1 MSKAIDA
8 INQPFPVYEIPV
20 SKLEKSPQNARK
32 TYANAALQELKAS
45 ILAHG
50 LMQNLVVTEGKKGR
64 HYVIAGARRLAALE
78 SLMAD
83 GSLPADHAVLCQ
95 VVDENRA
102 LELSIA
108 ENTVREAMHPADEYE
123 AFAKLSDGG
132 LTADQIAQRFGT
144 DEKHVLKRLKLGRVA
159 PELLA
164 EYRAGELSLD
174 VLMAYAVTDDK
185 ERQLEA
191 FKSLQGWQRENVRH
205 IRDTLTESL
214 VSGKSKLARFVGQEA
229 YEAAGGRTKTDL
241 FGDEVFFED
250 SALLQRL
257 AGEKLEAEAEKLR
270 AEGWGW
276 VEMDFECDYSEIH
289 RHGRIKPQPLNAP
302 ADLKAEL
309 EAAEAEVER
318 LGKLLDEAYGSD
330 DDNQDEIDRLDAEKD
345 AADEK
350 VSEIEE
356 RLEAFIDFD
365 PEQKQLAG
373 CFVSINGRG
382 ELSIEKGLVKPES
395 KRAVA
400 NLTASGEND
409 DEDERPA
416 EKPKGLPESLKR
428 DLEAYRL
435 GAAQAEIA
443 KHPAIAF
450 DLLVFKTAKSLLSHS
465 AARDGAN
472 IGFHRD
478 YGGFA
483 GKDAKAFVS
492 DQMEPIAEALPV
504 AWLEASTEA
513 EQFAL
518 LQALEPE
525 QKHALLAFCVACT
538 LQPKLSPAEGKP
550 LTAYDIALSQT
561 GANVADYWRP
571 NAANFLSRITREAL
585 LEIGQEIFGGN
596 FATQYAQAKKGE
608 LVAQLDKGFANP
620 EKALDPE
627 KVRRLSSWLPAGMAF
642 PAITHDEPAE
652 KPAKAKKGK
661 KAA

>member
-1 MSKAIDA
+1 MSKSKSVSGQGA
-8 INQPFPVYEIPV
+8 PTKEIAV
-20 SKLEKSPQNARK
+20 RNLEKSPENARK

-64 HYVIAGARRLAALE
+64 YHVIAGARRLAALE
-78 SLMAD
+78 SLIA
-83 GSLPADHAVLCQ
+83 GGALPAEHAVLCQ
-95 VVDENRA
+95 VVDESRA

-132 LTADQIAQRFGT
+132 LTAEQIAQRFGT
-144 DEKHVLKRLKLGRVA
+144 DEKHVLKRLRLGRVA
-159 PELLA
+159 PELLI
-164 EYRAGELSLD
+164 EYRAGKLSSE

-191 FKSLQGWQRENVRH
+191 FKSLQGWQRENVRY
-205 IRDTLTESL
+205 IRDMLTTSL
-214 VSGKSKLARFVGQEA
+214 VNGNSKLARFVGQEA

-250 SALLQRL
+250 SALFQRL

-276 VEMDFECDYSEIH
+276 VEMDFDCDYSELH
-289 RHGRIKPQPLNAP
+289 RHGRITPQPLDAP
-302 ADLKAEL
+302 AELKAEL

-318 LGKLLDEAYGSD
+318 LDTLLDEAYGSD

-382 ELSIEKGLVKPES
+382 EALIEKGLVKPES

-400 NLTASGEND
+400 NLTANGEPGD
-409 DEDERPA
+409 DDKPA

-450 DLLVFKTAKSLLSHS
+450 DLLVFKTTKSLLSHS

-492 DQMEPIAEALPV
+492 NQMKPIAEALPV
-504 AWLEASTEA
+504 AWLEASTEV

-571 NAANFLSRITREAL
+571 NAANFLSRITRDAL

-596 FATQYAQAKKGE
+596 FATQYGKAKKGE
-608 LVAQLDKGFANP
+608 LVALLDKAFANP

-627 KVRRLSSWLPAGMAF
+627 KVRRVAAWLPEGMAF
-642 PAITHDEPAE
+642 EAIEPIAE
-652 KPAKAKKGK
+652 AKPAKPRKGK